1 MKKDKPRFTS
11 LEAYR
16 HRKKLLA
23 MAAEWRE
30 NLPGPSKTYPHLIFL
45 YPEELATRQRK
56 LLFKRLEVAAR
67 ENGQMLV
74 ISDCHYS
81 RAGFYVVYEEIGEA
95 GSDSIDIDRIV
106 EDWSDRDR

>member
-1 MKKDKPRFTS
+1 MRNDKHGCLS

-16 HRKKLLA
+16 RRKKLLEI
-23 MAAEWRE
+23 AAEWHK
-30 NLPGPSKTYPHLIFL
+30 NLPEPSKIYPHLVFL
-45 YPEELATRQRK
+45 YPEELATRQRE
-56 LLFKRLEVAAR
+56 LLFKQLEVAAR
-67 ENGQMLV
+67 TNGQMLV

>member
-1 MKKDKPRFTS
+1 MKNDKHEYLS

-16 HRKKLLA
+16 RRKKLLA
-23 MAAEWRE
+23 MAAEWLE
-30 NLPGPSKTYPHLIFL
+30 NLPAPSKTYPHLIFL
-45 YPEELATRQRK
+45 YPEELATWQREF
-56 LLFKRLEVAAR
+56 LFKRLEVAAR

-81 RAGFYVVYEEIGEA
+81 RAGFYLVYEEIGEA
-95 GSDSIDIDRIV
+95 GSGSVDIDRIV

>member
-1 MKKDKPRFTS
+1 MKKDKSRLTS

-16 HRKKLLA
+16 HRRKLLA

-30 NLPGPSKTYPHLIFL
+30 NLPGPSKIYPHLIFL
-45 YPEELATRQRK
+45 YPEELATRQRE

-95 GSDSIDIDRIV
+95 RSDAVDIDRIV

>member
-1 MKKDKPRFTS
+1 MKTEKPRCTL

-30 NLPGPSKTYPHLIFL
+30 NLPKPSKTYPHLIFR
-45 YPEELATRQRK
+45 YPEELATRQRE

-67 ENGQMLV
+67 VNGQMLV

-95 GSDSIDIDRIV
+95 RSGAVDIDRIV

>member
-1 MKKDKPRFTS
+1 MKNDKHEYLS

-16 HRKKLLA
+16 RRKKLLE
-23 MAAEWRE
+23 MAAHWRR
-30 NLPGPSKTYPHLIFL
+30 NLPEPSKKHPHLIFL
-45 YPEELATRQRK
+45 YPEELATRQRE
-56 LLFKRLEVAAR
+56 LLFKQLEVAAR

-95 GSDSIDIDRIV
+95 RPGSVDIDRIV
-106 EDWSDRDR
+106 DDWSMHNE